1 MLTAMVEIMINK
13 LIMVWLTM
21 MIMIIMIKK
30 IAMLILN
37 INRVLVIEFAIA
49 FGSSWSMFLVPKR
62 TTTSLTDGGT
72 DKSPV
77 FHKVHWG
84 LFLDMPQFCVLYGLK
99 YFCHTMGY
107 LFNPAS
113 MESQINTIDGY
124 NQFANKSWPSC
135 DLCQAK
141 LLLRLVYVVAKSYWL
156 LVFINS
162 LQVQCDR
169 DYV

>member
-1 MLTAMVEIMINK
+1 MVMIILVITIVMMIQINIIMVMMLFIVVMMEVLVMLTAMVEIMINK

-62 TTTSLTDGGT
+62 TTTSLTDEGT

-84 LFLDMPQFCVLYGLK
+84 LFLDMPQFSVLYGLK
-99 YFCHTMGY
+99 YFCHTVGY

-124 NQFANKSWPSC
+124 NQFANKS
-135 DLCQAK
+135 
-141 LLLRLVYVVAKSYWL
+141 
-156 LVFINS
+156 
-162 LQVQCDR
+162 
-169 DYV
+169 